1 MTMLISVACFY
12 GTNTAIITRKAKG
25 WDKIWSMKIFEMPE
39 RKRHQP
45 GGIGHKI
52 KCSQTD
58 CFKMGKRLICSRC
71 RYPDSNSRL
80 IGSICEWPAGYHPQR
95 HCWKYRAELAHLN
108 EQLAHKNREKAL
120 YLQAEKKRG
129 LILLLSF
136 MAMLITI
143 NIKNE
148 ILSIALTGGCMLAA
162 LIILY
167 RNLSL
172 LTKITTENMKIGTL
186 KVTTLFNMAVL
197 IFAVMIAIFNE
208 ASFIRLSWVRRTRA
222 CLSSHLHYYAVW
234 RLHFSKASIH
244 PAYRIKA
251 SLDRAGW
258 RNMEYCPQSH
268 WLYFTA
274 IGIALLSRILYDQQ
288 FWSNYPC
295 CNIPLVG
302 IPGLISFV
310 FWWKKLYGKH

>member
-1 MTMLISVACFY
+1 MINENIRNARKKKGISQEELAIELNVVRQTVSKWEKGLSVPDADILIQIADLLEVSV
-12 GTNTAIITRKAKG
+12 N
-25 WDKIWSMKIFEMPE
+25 DLLD
-39 RKRHQP
+39 
-45 GGIGHKI
+45 I
-52 KCSQTD
+52 K
-58 CFKMGKRLICSRC
+58 
-71 RYPDSNSRL
+71 
-80 IGSICEWPAGYHPQR
+80 PQNDDVENIA
-95 HCWKYRAELAHLN
+95 AELAHLN

-208 ASFIRLSWVRRTRA
+208 ASFIRLSESGEQRLALAVTCIIMLFGGYISPKLPFTRHTG
-222 CLSSHLHYYAVW
+222 L
-234 RLHFSKASIH
+234 RLPWTVQDEETWNIAHKVIGFI
-244 PAYRIKA
+244 
-251 SLDRAGW
+251 SL
-258 RNMEYCPQSH
+258 
-268 WLYFTA
+268 
-274 IGIALLSRILYDQQ
+274 
-288 FWSNYPC
+288 
-295 CNIPLVG
+295 PLVLLYLAASCTINNFEAITLAVIFLWIG

-310 FWWKKLYGKH
+310 FWWKKFYGKH

>member
-1 MTMLISVACFY
+1 MRQNMINENIRNARKKKGISQEELAIKLNVVRQTVSKWEKGLSVPDADLLIRISDLLEVPV
-12 GTNTAIITRKAKG
+12 N
-25 WDKIWSMKIFEMPE
+25 DLLD
-39 RKRHQP
+39 
-45 GGIGHKI
+45 I
-52 KCSQTD
+52 K
-58 CFKMGKRLICSRC
+58 
-71 RYPDSNSRL
+71 
-80 IGSICEWPAGYHPQR
+80 PQNDDVENIA
-95 HCWKYRAELAHLN
+95 AELAHLN

-208 ASFIRLSWVRRTRA
+208 ASFIRLSESGEQRLALAVTCIIMLFGGYISPKLPFTRHTG
-222 CLSSHLHYYAVW
+222 L
-234 RLHFSKASIH
+234 RLPWTVQDEETWNIAHKIIGFI
-244 PAYRIKA
+244 
-251 SLDRAGW
+251 SL
-258 RNMEYCPQSH
+258 
-268 WLYFTA
+268 
-274 IGIALLSRILYDQQ
+274 
-288 FWSNYPC
+288 
-295 CNIPLVG
+295 PLVLLYLAASCTINNFEAITLAVIFLWIG

-310 FWWKKLYGKH
+310 FWWKKFYGKH

>member
-1 MTMLISVACFY
+1 MINENIRNARKKKGISQEELAIKLNVVRQTVSKWEKGLSVPDADLLIRISDLLEVPV
-12 GTNTAIITRKAKG
+12 NDLLDIT
-25 WDKIWSMKIFEMPE
+25 
-39 RKRHQP
+39 
-45 GGIGHKI
+45 
-52 KCSQTD
+52 
-58 CFKMGKRLICSRC
+58 
-71 RYPDSNSRL
+71 
-80 IGSICEWPAGYHPQR
+80 PQNDTVENIA
-95 HCWKYRAELAHLN
+95 AELAHLN

-208 ASFIRLSWVRRTRA
+208 ASFIRLSESGEQRLALAVTCIIMLFGGYISPKLPFTRHTG
-222 CLSSHLHYYAVW
+222 L
-234 RLHFSKASIH
+234 RLPWTVQDEETWNIAHKIIGFI
-244 PAYRIKA
+244 
-251 SLDRAGW
+251 SL
-258 RNMEYCPQSH
+258 
-268 WLYFTA
+268 
-274 IGIALLSRILYDQQ
+274 
-288 FWSNYPC
+288 
-295 CNIPLVG
+295 PLVLLYLAASCTINNFEAITLAVIFLWIG

>member
-1 MTMLISVACFY
+1 MINENIRNARKKKGISQEELAIKLNVVRQTVSKWEKGLSVPDADILIQIADLLEVSV
-12 GTNTAIITRKAKG
+12 NDLLDIT
-25 WDKIWSMKIFEMPE
+25 
-39 RKRHQP
+39 
-45 GGIGHKI
+45 
-52 KCSQTD
+52 
-58 CFKMGKRLICSRC
+58 
-71 RYPDSNSRL
+71 
-80 IGSICEWPAGYHPQR
+80 PQNDTVENIA
-95 HCWKYRAELAHLN
+95 AELAHLN

-148 ILSIALTGGCMLAA
+148 ILSIALTGGCVLAA

-208 ASFIRLSWVRRTRA
+208 ASFIRLSESGEQRLALAVTCIIMLFGGYISPKLPFTRHTG
-222 CLSSHLHYYAVW
+222 L
-234 RLHFSKASIH
+234 RLPWTVQDEETWNIAHKIIGFI
-244 PAYRIKA
+244 
-251 SLDRAGW
+251 SL
-258 RNMEYCPQSH
+258 
-268 WLYFTA
+268 
-274 IGIALLSRILYDQQ
+274 
-288 FWSNYPC
+288 
-295 CNIPLVG
+295 PLVLLYLAASCTINNFEAITLAVIFLWIG

>member
-1 MTMLISVACFY
+1 MINENIRNARKKKGISQEELAIKLNVVRQTVSKWEKGLSVPDADLLIRISDLLEVPV
-12 GTNTAIITRKAKG
+12 NDLLDIT
-25 WDKIWSMKIFEMPE
+25 
-39 RKRHQP
+39 
-45 GGIGHKI
+45 
-52 KCSQTD
+52 
-58 CFKMGKRLICSRC
+58 
-71 RYPDSNSRL
+71 
-80 IGSICEWPAGYHPQR
+80 PQNDTVENIA
-95 HCWKYRAELAHLN
+95 AELAHLN

-136 MAMLITI
+136 IAMLIAI

-197 IFAVMIAIFNE
+197 IFAMMIAIFNE
-208 ASFIRLSWVRRTRA
+208 ASFIRLSESGKQGLALAVTCIIMLFGGYISPKLPFTRHTG
-222 CLSSHLHYYAVW
+222 L
-234 RLHFSKASIH
+234 RLPWTVQDEETWNIAHKIIGFI
-244 PAYRIKA
+244 
-251 SLDRAGW
+251 SL
-258 RNMEYCPQSH
+258 
-268 WLYFTA
+268 
-274 IGIALLSRILYDQQ
+274 
-288 FWSNYPC
+288 
-295 CNIPLVG
+295 PLVLLYLAASCTINNFEAITLAVIFLWIG

-310 FWWKKLYGKH
+310 FWWKKFYGKH

>member
-1 MTMLISVACFY
+1 MINENIRNARKKKGISQEELAIELNVVRQTVSKWEKGLSVPDADILIQIADLLEVSV
-12 GTNTAIITRKAKG
+12 N
-25 WDKIWSMKIFEMPE
+25 DLLD
-39 RKRHQP
+39 
-45 GGIGHKI
+45 I
-52 KCSQTD
+52 K
-58 CFKMGKRLICSRC
+58 
-71 RYPDSNSRL
+71 
-80 IGSICEWPAGYHPQR
+80 PQNDDVENIA
-95 HCWKYRAELAHLN
+95 AELAHLN

-208 ASFIRLSWVRRTRA
+208 ASFIRLSESGEQGLALAVTCIIMLFGGYISPKLPFTRHTG
-222 CLSSHLHYYAVW
+222 L
-234 RLHFSKASIH
+234 RLPWTVQDEETWNIAHKVIGFI
-244 PAYRIKA
+244 
-251 SLDRAGW
+251 SL
-258 RNMEYCPQSH
+258 
-268 WLYFTA
+268 
-274 IGIALLSRILYDQQ
+274 
-288 FWSNYPC
+288 
-295 CNIPLVG
+295 PLVLLYLAASCTINNFEAITLAVIFLWIG

>member
-1 MTMLISVACFY
+1 MRQNMINENIRNARKKKGISQEELAIKLNVVRQTVSKWEKGLSVPDADLLIRISDLLEVPV
-12 GTNTAIITRKAKG
+12 N
-25 WDKIWSMKIFEMPE
+25 DLLD
-39 RKRHQP
+39 
-45 GGIGHKI
+45 I
-52 KCSQTD
+52 K
-58 CFKMGKRLICSRC
+58 
-71 RYPDSNSRL
+71 
-80 IGSICEWPAGYHPQR
+80 PQNDDVENIA
-95 HCWKYRAELAHLN
+95 AELAHLN

-136 MAMLITI
+136 MAMLIAI

-208 ASFIRLSWVRRTRA
+208 ASFIRLSESGEQRLALAVTCIIMLFGGYISPKLPFTRHTG
-222 CLSSHLHYYAVW
+222 L
-234 RLHFSKASIH
+234 RLPWTVQDEETWNIAHKIIGFI
-244 PAYRIKA
+244 
-251 SLDRAGW
+251 SL
-258 RNMEYCPQSH
+258 
-268 WLYFTA
+268 
-274 IGIALLSRILYDQQ
+274 
-288 FWSNYPC
+288 
-295 CNIPLVG
+295 PLVLLYLAASCTINNFEAITLAVIFLWIG
-302 IPGLISFV
+302 IPGLISFI
-310 FWWKKLYGKH
+310 FWWKKFYGKH

>member
-1 MTMLISVACFY
+1 MINENIRNARKKKGISQEELAIKLNVVRQTVSKWEKGLSVPDADLLIRISDLLEVPV
-12 GTNTAIITRKAKG
+12 N
-25 WDKIWSMKIFEMPE
+25 DLLD
-39 RKRHQP
+39 
-45 GGIGHKI
+45 I
-52 KCSQTD
+52 K
-58 CFKMGKRLICSRC
+58 
-71 RYPDSNSRL
+71 
-80 IGSICEWPAGYHPQR
+80 PQNDDVENIA
-95 HCWKYRAELAHLN
+95 AELAHLN

-136 MAMLITI
+136 IAMLIAI

-208 ASFIRLSWVRRTRA
+208 ASFIRLSESGEQGLALAVTCIIMLFGGYISPKLPFTRHTG
-222 CLSSHLHYYAVW
+222 L
-234 RLHFSKASIH
+234 RLPWTVQDEETWNIAHKVIGFI
-244 PAYRIKA
+244 
-251 SLDRAGW
+251 SL
-258 RNMEYCPQSH
+258 
-268 WLYFTA
+268 
-274 IGIALLSRILYDQQ
+274 
-288 FWSNYPC
+288 
-295 CNIPLVG
+295 PLVLLYLAASCTINNFEAITLAVIFLWIG

>member
-1 MTMLISVACFY
+1 MINENIRNARKKKGISQEELAIKLNVVRQTVSKWEKGLSVPDADILIQIADLLEVSV
-12 GTNTAIITRKAKG
+12 NDLLDIT
-25 WDKIWSMKIFEMPE
+25 
-39 RKRHQP
+39 
-45 GGIGHKI
+45 
-52 KCSQTD
+52 
-58 CFKMGKRLICSRC
+58 
-71 RYPDSNSRL
+71 
-80 IGSICEWPAGYHPQR
+80 PQNDTVENIA
-95 HCWKYRAELAHLN
+95 AELAHLN

-208 ASFIRLSWVRRTRA
+208 ASFIRLSESGEQGLALAVTCIIMLFGGYISPKLPFTRHTG
-222 CLSSHLHYYAVW
+222 L
-234 RLHFSKASIH
+234 RLPWTVQDEETWNIAHKVIGFI
-244 PAYRIKA
+244 
-251 SLDRAGW
+251 SL
-258 RNMEYCPQSH
+258 
-268 WLYFTA
+268 
-274 IGIALLSRILYDQQ
+274 
-288 FWSNYPC
+288 
-295 CNIPLVG
+295 PLVLLYLAASCTINNFEAITLAVIFLWIG

-310 FWWKKLYGKH
+310 FWWKKFYGKH

>member
-1 MTMLISVACFY
+1 MINENIRNARKKKGISQEELAIKLNVVRQTVSKWEKGLSVPDADLLIRISDLLEVPV
-12 GTNTAIITRKAKG
+12 N
-25 WDKIWSMKIFEMPE
+25 DLLD
-39 RKRHQP
+39 
-45 GGIGHKI
+45 I
-52 KCSQTD
+52 K
-58 CFKMGKRLICSRC
+58 
-71 RYPDSNSRL
+71 
-80 IGSICEWPAGYHPQR
+80 PQNDDVENIA
-95 HCWKYRAELAHLN
+95 AELAHLN

-136 MAMLITI
+136 MAMLIAI

-208 ASFIRLSWVRRTRA
+208 ASFIRLSESGEQRLALAVTCIIMLFGGYISPKLPFTRHTG
-222 CLSSHLHYYAVW
+222 L
-234 RLHFSKASIH
+234 RLPWTVQDEETWNIAHKIIGFI
-244 PAYRIKA
+244 
-251 SLDRAGW
+251 SL
-258 RNMEYCPQSH
+258 
-268 WLYFTA
+268 
-274 IGIALLSRILYDQQ
+274 
-288 FWSNYPC
+288 
-295 CNIPLVG
+295 PLVLLYLAASCTINNFEAITLAVIFLWIG
-302 IPGLISFV
+302 IPGLISFI
-310 FWWKKLYGKH
+310 FWWKKFYGKH

>member
-1 MTMLISVACFY
+1 MINENIRNARKKKGISQEELAIKLNVVRQTVSKWEKGLSVPDADLLIRISDLLEVPV
-12 GTNTAIITRKAKG
+12 N
-25 WDKIWSMKIFEMPE
+25 DLLD
-39 RKRHQP
+39 
-45 GGIGHKI
+45 I
-52 KCSQTD
+52 K
-58 CFKMGKRLICSRC
+58 
-71 RYPDSNSRL
+71 
-80 IGSICEWPAGYHPQR
+80 PQNDDVENIA
-95 HCWKYRAELAHLN
+95 AELAHLN

-136 MAMLITI
+136 IAMLIAI

-197 IFAVMIAIFNE
+197 IFAMMIAIFNE
-208 ASFIRLSWVRRTRA
+208 ASFIRLSESSKQGLALAVTCIIMLFGGYISPKLPFTRHTG
-222 CLSSHLHYYAVW
+222 L
-234 RLHFSKASIH
+234 RLPWTVQDEETWNIAHKIIGFI
-244 PAYRIKA
+244 
-251 SLDRAGW
+251 SL
-258 RNMEYCPQSH
+258 
-268 WLYFTA
+268 
-274 IGIALLSRILYDQQ
+274 
-288 FWSNYPC
+288 
-295 CNIPLVG
+295 PLVLLYLAASCTINNFEAITLAVIFLWIG

-310 FWWKKLYGKH
+310 FWWKKFYGKH

>member
-1 MTMLISVACFY
+1 MINENIRNARKKKGISQEELAIKLNVVRQTVSKWEKGLSVPDADILIQIADLLEVSV
-12 GTNTAIITRKAKG
+12 NDLLDIT
-25 WDKIWSMKIFEMPE
+25 
-39 RKRHQP
+39 
-45 GGIGHKI
+45 
-52 KCSQTD
+52 
-58 CFKMGKRLICSRC
+58 
-71 RYPDSNSRL
+71 
-80 IGSICEWPAGYHPQR
+80 PQNDTVENIA
-95 HCWKYRAELAHLN
+95 AELAHLN

-186 KVTTLFNMAVL
+186 KVTTLFNMTVL

-208 ASFIRLSWVRRTRA
+208 ASFIRLSESGEQRLALAVTCIIMLFGGYISPKLPFTRHTG
-222 CLSSHLHYYAVW
+222 L
-234 RLHFSKASIH
+234 RLPWTVQDEETWNIAHKVIGFI
-244 PAYRIKA
+244 
-251 SLDRAGW
+251 SL
-258 RNMEYCPQSH
+258 
-268 WLYFTA
+268 
-274 IGIALLSRILYDQQ
+274 
-288 FWSNYPC
+288 
-295 CNIPLVG
+295 PLVLLYLAASCTINNFEAITLAVIFLWIG

-310 FWWKKLYGKH
+310 FWWKKFYGKH

>member
-1 MTMLISVACFY
+1 MINENIRNARKKKGISQEELAIKLNVVRQTVSKWEKGLSVPDADLLIRISDLLEVPV
-12 GTNTAIITRKAKG
+12 N
-25 WDKIWSMKIFEMPE
+25 DLLD
-39 RKRHQP
+39 
-45 GGIGHKI
+45 I
-52 KCSQTD
+52 K
-58 CFKMGKRLICSRC
+58 
-71 RYPDSNSRL
+71 
-80 IGSICEWPAGYHPQR
+80 PQNDDVENIA
-95 HCWKYRAELAHLN
+95 AELAHLN

-143 NIKNE
+143 NIKNK

-208 ASFIRLSWVRRTRA
+208 ASFIRLSESGEQRLALAVTCIIMLFGGYISPKLPFTRHTG
-222 CLSSHLHYYAVW
+222 L
-234 RLHFSKASIH
+234 RLPWTVQDEETWNIAHKVIGFI
-244 PAYRIKA
+244 
-251 SLDRAGW
+251 SL
-258 RNMEYCPQSH
+258 
-268 WLYFTA
+268 
-274 IGIALLSRILYDQQ
+274 
-288 FWSNYPC
+288 
-295 CNIPLVG
+295 PLVLLYLAASCTINNFEAITLAVIFLWIG

-310 FWWKKLYGKH
+310 FWWKKFYGKH